1 MEILT
6 IDQAK
11 KTSFNELSIAL
22 GTFDGLHR
30 GHLELVDAAK
40 RKPGQSAVFTF
51 DALPMDLFQKDH
63 KPMRLFTNDE
73 KISAFKKTGIDYLC
87 IAHFDKEFAGIEKT
101 DFVYMLV
108 NSLKPVN
115 LIAGFN
121 YTYGKNAEG
130 NVELLQQK
138 GTELGFSVEVI
149 PPVNIDGAPVSS
161 TRIRES
167 ISAGDIENANH
178 LLGYTY
184 SMSGIVEHGKGI
196 GTKKIVP
203 TANILVPK
211 EKIIPKDGVYSVNVK
226 IGNVAYKGICNIG
239 TNPTVSSDAKQTIEV
254 HILSFDSDIYDKNIT
269 IEFNRRIRAEKK
281 FDSVEQLKEQIR
293 KDIDSI

>member
-1 MEILT
+1 MQILT
-6 IDQAK
+6 IEQAK
-11 KTSFNELSIAL
+11 NTHFNNLSIAL

-30 GHLELVDAAK
+30 GHLALVDAAK

-73 KISAFKKTGIDYLC
+73 KVSAFEKIGIDYLC
-87 IAHFDKEFAGIEKT
+87 IAHFDKEFAGIEKR
-101 DFVYMLV
+101 DFVHMLV
-108 NSLKPVN
+108 NSLKPVS
-115 LIAGFN
+115 LVAGFN

-130 NVELLQQK
+130 NVDLLKQM

-184 SMSGIVEHGKGI
+184 RISGVVEHGRGI

-211 EKIIPKDGVYSVNVK
+211 EKIIPKNGVYSVNVK
-226 IGNVAYKGICNIG
+226 IENEDYKGICNIG
-239 TNPTVSSDAKQTIEV
+239 TNPTVSTDAKQTIEV
-254 HILSFDSDIYDKNIT
+254 HILSFDRDIYNQSVSV
-269 IEFNRRIRAEKK
+269 EFKKRIRDEKK
-281 FDSVEQLKEQIR
+281 FDSVEQLKKQIQQ
-293 KDIDSI
+293 DIENM

>member
-40 RKPGQSAVFTF
+40 RKSRQSAVFTF
-51 DALPMDLFQKDH
+51 DALPMDLFHKDH

-73 KISAFKKTGIDYLC
+73 KISAFEKTGIDYLC

-130 NVELLQQK
+130 NVELLQQM

-167 ISAGDIENANH
+167 ISAGHIENANH

-211 EKIIPKDGVYSVNVK
+211 EKIIPKNGVYSVNVK
-226 IGNVAYKGICNIG
+226 IENEAYKGICNIG
-239 TNPTVSSDAKQTIEV
+239 TNPTVSTDAKQTIEV

-269 IEFNRRIRAEKK
+269 IEFNRRIRDEKK